1 MKLIKCGHCGRPY
14 YDENEACPYC
24 GHALGSSPTNNQ
36 DESTQKQPE
45 QTNQEP
51 ASSKKTAPA
60 PKQKTII
67 AAAPIPEPELTE
79 GYKPVLEPEPQG
91 EAETASK
98 PTSAPLQQ
106 PKQNTQRANAMAAI
120 SASAMQNTELQNS
133 NRNESDPNQIETI
146 LPPRKRHTWLWVL
159 LVVLIMLAAAA
170 YFFRDYV
177 KQALSSLL
185 S

>member
-24 GHALGSSPTNNQ
+24 GHALGSSPTNYQ
-36 DESTQKQPE
+36 KEGTQKQPG
-45 QTNQEP
+45 QTIQEP

-60 PKQKTII
+60 PEQKTII
-67 AAAPIPEPELTE
+67 AAAPIPEPEPTE
-79 GYKPVLEPEPQG
+79 EDKPVLEPEPQG
-91 EAETASK
+91 EAETAAK
-98 PTSAPLQQ
+98 PMPATLQ

-120 SASAMQNTELQNS
+120 SASATQNTELQKS
-133 NRNESDPNQIETI
+133 DKNESDPNQIETI

-159 LVVLIMLAAAA
+159 IVVLIMLAAA

>member
-51 ASSKKTAPA
+51 ASSKKTDPA
-60 PKQKTII
+60 PEQKTII
-67 AAAPIPEPELTE
+67 AAAPISESEPTE
-79 GYKPVLEPEPQG
+79 GDKPVLEPESQG

-106 PKQNTQRANAMAAI
+106 PKQNTQRANAMATI
-120 SASAMQNTELQNS
+120 SASATQNAELQNS
-133 NRNESDPNQIETI
+133 DRNESDPNQIETI

>member
-1 MKLIKCGHCGRPY
+1 MKLTKCGHCGRPY

-24 GHALGSSPTNNQ
+24 GHALGSSPTNYQ
-36 DESTQKQPE
+36 KEGTQKQPE

-51 ASSKKTAPA
+51 ASSKKTDPA
-60 PKQKTII
+60 PEQKTII
-67 AAAPIPEPELTE
+67 AAAPIPEPETTKE
-79 GYKPVLEPEPQG
+79 DKPVLEPEPQG

-106 PKQNTQRANAMAAI
+106 PKQNTQRANAIAAI
-120 SASAMQNTELQNS
+120 SASATQNAELQNAD
-133 NRNESDPNQIETI
+133 RNESDPNQIETI

-159 LVVLIMLAAAA
+159 IVVLIMLAAAA

>member
-24 GHALGSSPTNNQ
+24 GHALGSSPTNYQ
-36 DESTQKQPE
+36 KEGTQKQPE

-51 ASSKKTAPA
+51 ASSKKTDPA
-60 PKQKTII
+60 PEQKTII
-67 AAAPIPEPELTE
+67 AAAPIPEPEPTKE
-79 GYKPVLEPEPQG
+79 DKPILEPEPQG
-91 EAETASK
+91 EAEIVAK
-98 PTSAPLQQ
+98 PTPAPLQQ

-120 SASAMQNTELQNS
+120 SASATQNAELQNS
-133 NRNESDPNQIETI
+133 DRNESDPNQIETI

>member
-36 DESTQKQPE
+36 DENTQKQPE
-45 QTNQEP
+45 QTIQEP

-60 PKQKTII
+60 S
-67 AAAPIPEPELTE
+67 
-79 GYKPVLEPEPQG
+79 VLEPEPQG
-91 EAETASK
+91 EAKTAAK
-98 PTSAPLQQ
+98 PMPATLQ
-106 PKQNTQRANAMAAI
+106 PKQNTQRANAIAAI
-120 SASAMQNTELQNS
+120 SASATQNTELQNS
-133 NRNESDPNQIETI
+133 DKNESDPNQIETI
-146 LPPRKRHTWLWVL
+146 LPPHKRHTWLWVL

>member
-45 QTNQEP
+45 QTIQEP
-51 ASSKKTAPA
+51 VSSKKTDPA
-60 PKQKTII
+60 PEQKTII
-67 AAAPIPEPELTE
+67 AAAPIPEPEPTE
-79 GYKPVLEPEPQG
+79 GYKPVLEPEPQD
-91 EAETASK
+91 EAETVAK
-98 PTSAPLQQ
+98 PTPAPLQ
-106 PKQNTQRANAMAAI
+106 PKQNTQRANAIAAI
-120 SASAMQNTELQNS
+120 SASATQNAKLQNS
-133 NRNESDPNQIETI
+133 DRNESDPNQIETI